1 MSSYLYTVY
10 EITHKLNY
18 INKEYIK
25 VLQANA
31 VEFARQGLFRCR
43 LDFTESKN
51 NTIIEVYDW
60 DKLIGAIENWIC
72 TRKPN

>member
-1 MSSYLYTVY
+1 MSSYLYTVD

-18 INKEYIK
+18 INKDYIK

-43 LDFTESKN
+43 LDFTEGKN
-51 NTIIEVYDW
+51 NTIVEVYDW
-60 DKLIGAIENWIC
+60 DKLIHVIEGYIC
-72 TRKPN
+72 ARKPN